1 MSVYVGIDVHR
12 KRSQVA
18 VVTQDG
24 TVELNKNVVNG
35 SEPMLRLIGGLP
47 AGTPVAFEAAFGWGW
62 LVELLEDYGF
72 DPHLVHPLRC
82 KAIASA
88 RLKNDKVDAAILAQ
102 LLRADLLPEA
112 WIAPPAV
119 RQLRAQLRHRASLVR
134 LGTQLQNR
142 IHAVAADHGY
152 DRAGSYWTGPG
163 RGWLA
168 ELDLPAVSREI
179 VTDSLVFLDA
189 LAPVI
194 ERLDGELHQHAKAD
208 PRVKVLRTLPGV
220 GEFTALIMLA
230 EIGDITRFPSA
241 RKLAS
246 WAGLTPT
253 VRGSDL
259 TVRHGHI
266 SKQGSAWLRWVLN
279 QAAQTAK
286 RSPEFAAT
294 YAAIAKRRGT
304 KIATIAIARKL
315 LTRAC
320 HLLAGAQAPGPPAT
334 LPPHHPKPGGS
345 PSPRARSLRGMSRPP
360 AALDHLTE
368 QPGSPNT
375 WSWRRPDHTA
385 RRRMGACETT
395 PPATPGTTPRPSKA
409 STKGPLPRLP

>member
-18 VVTQDG
+18 VVAEDG
-24 TVELNKNVVNG
+24 TVQVNKNVVNG
-35 SEPMLRLIGGLP
+35 SEPFLRLIGDLP
-47 AGTPVAFEAAFGWGW
+47 SGARGAAEVAFGWSW
-62 LVELLEDYGF
+62 RAELLEDYGVEAHMVR
-72 DPHLVHPLRC
+72 PVRC

-112 WIAPPAV
+112 WIAPAKV
-119 RQLRAQLRHRASLVR
+119 RQLRALLRHRISLVR
-134 LGTQLQNR
+134 LATQTRNR

-152 DRAGSYWTGPG
+152 DRSASYWTGPG

-168 ELDLPAVSREI
+168 ELELPAASREI
-179 VTDSLVFLDA
+179 ITGCLAVIDG
-189 LAPVI
+189 LAPAI
-194 ERLDGELHQHAKAD
+194 DRIDGELHQFAKAD

-220 GEFTALIMLA
+220 GEFTALVMVA
-230 EIGDITRFPSA
+230 EIGDVTRFGSA

-259 TVRHGHI
+259 HVRHGHI
-266 SKQGSAWLRWVLN
+266 SKQGSAWLRWAMN

-286 RSPEFAAT
+286 RSPEFAAA
-294 YAAIAKRRGT
+294 YQAIARRRGK

-315 LTRAC
+315 LTRAW
-320 HLLAGAQAPGPPAT
+320 HLLNDMQAADAATPP
-334 LPPHHPKPGGS
+334 
-345 PSPRARSLRGMSRPP
+345 
-360 AALDHLTE
+360 
-368 QPGSPNT
+368 
-375 WSWRRPDHTA
+375 RRP
-385 RRRMGACETT
+385 
-395 PPATPGTTPRPSKA
+395 
-409 STKGPLPRLP
+409 

>member
-18 VVTQDG
+18 VVTEDG
-24 TVELNKNVVNG
+24 QVQLNKNVVNG
-35 SEPMLRLIGGLP
+35 STPMLRLIGDLP
-47 AGTPVAFEAAFGWGW
+47 AGTPVAFEAAFGWSW
-62 LVELLEDYGF
+62 LADLLEDYGF
-72 DPHLVHPLRC
+72 DSHMVHPLRC

-112 WIAPPAV
+112 WIAPAQV
-119 RQLRAQLRHRASLVR
+119 RQLRALLRHRISLVR
-134 LGTQLQNR
+134 LGTQLRNR

-152 DRAGSYWTGPG
+152 DRSASYWTGPG

-168 ELDLPAVSREI
+168 ELDLPATSREI
-179 VTDSLVFLDA
+179 ITDC
-189 LAPVI
+189 LAVI
-194 ERLDGELHQHAKAD
+194 DVLAVLIDRLDGELHQHAKAD

-220 GEFTALIMLA
+220 GEFTALVMVA
-230 EIGDITRFPSA
+230 EIGDISRFPSA

-259 TVRHGHI
+259 KVRHGHI
-266 SKQGSAWLRWVLN
+266 SKQGSVWLRWALN

-294 YAAIAKRRGT
+294 YSSIAKRRGK

-315 LTRAC
+315 VTRAW
-320 HLLAGAQAPGPPAT
+320 HLLSEIQAAEA
-334 LPPHHPKPGGS
+334 S
-345 PSPRARSLRGMSRPP
+345 
-360 AALDHLTE
+360 
-368 QPGSPNT
+368 
-375 WSWRRPDHTA
+375 
-385 RRRMGACETT
+385 T
-395 PPATPGTTPRPSKA
+395 PPQRP
-409 STKGPLPRLP
+409 